1 MKTLIKRMV
10 VTSVALVLF
19 CVCAVAQNENNAPT
33 NKEKSATNAA
43 VINSSGI
50 TFNPSPCFVYA
61 GEKVDVFVTLPIGH
75 DDIQFENNTNS
86 GEYYTAEICLV
97 NNRLAIRVRGKA
109 DKIFT
114 GIIEETIIISAIK
127 KKNEYDTRS
136 NNSNPTGSLTV
147 LIAHK

>member
-10 VTSVALVLF
+10 VMSAALVLL
-19 CVCAVAQNENNAPT
+19 CVCAVAQNENNVPT

-61 GEKVDVFVTLPIGH
+61 GEKVDVFVTLPAGY
-75 DDIQFENNTNS
+75 DDIQIENNTNIS
-86 GEYYTAEICLV
+86 EYHTAEICLV

-114 GIIEETIIISAIK
+114 GIIEETIIVSAIK
-127 KKNEYDTRS
+127 KKNEYETRS
-136 NNSNPTGSLTV
+136 NNSYPTGSLTV

>member
-1 MKTLIKRMV
+1 M
-10 VTSVALVLF
+10 
-19 CVCAVAQNENNAPT
+19 
-33 NKEKSATNAA
+33 
-43 VINSSGI
+43 
-50 TFNPSPCFVYA
+50 
-61 GEKVDVFVTLPIGH
+61 DVFVTLPIGY
-75 DDIQFENNTNS
+75 DDIQFENNRNS

-136 NNSNPTGSLTV
+136 NNSNLTGSLTV